1 MLRCVAPLVFLRWA
15 STHADPSAS
24 LRDDKAAFENGLFMG
39 RSSTLCMIERLMTIR
54 SAAAVLLVAAPLL
67 AQSPASTSSMDN
79 PFVALMTKA
88 AAHAKAH
95 GAKVPL
101 LSPLDKTVIGPM
113 EPRVPVAQ
121 LQGMGIRVVPWT
133 TNDPEQMRAVIRTG
147 VDGLISDRP
156 DLLQQMLKEE
166 RAARPGDEKLKHFV
180 VSAHRGGR
188 GLRPENTL
196 PSFESGLDQLATELE
211 TDTGVATDGVSTIW
225 HDQFYNPQACR
236 KADGSA
242 YTLENR
248 VYLSDVSSAEAAK
261 MFVCDTIHFGDAQ
274 KNDPALSPVT
284 VAFAKKEGMPS
295 IYSPTNAPQLFRFVA
310 FYVDYY
316 THGAGKSDPHAKER
330 AANART
336 VHFNIETKIAPD
348 VAMSSQGRPVPKGFE
363 NHTKPPQAFVDA
375 LAGAITKEHMEGRAA
390 IQSFDFRTLRLVEE
404 QFPKIQTFYL
414 TESPKSLAS
423 EFVPA
428 ELRFSGK

>member
-1 MLRCVAPLVFLRWA
+1 MQIPPLCCGMTRVGGV
-15 STHADPSAS
+15 
-24 LRDDKAAFENGLFMG
+24 LRDDTSVEVLAAHRRGLFMG
-39 RSSTLCMIERLMTIR
+39 LSSIVCMIRERMKLRLAI
-54 SAAAVLLVAAPLL
+54 AAVLLVAAPLL

-88 AAHAKAH
+88 AAHAKSH
-95 GAKVPL
+95 GAKTPL
-101 LSPLDKTVIGPM
+101 LSPLDRTVIGPM

-121 LQGMGIRVVPWT
+121 LQAMGIRVVPWT
-133 TNDPEQMRAVIRTG
+133 TNDPEQMRTVIRTG

-156 DLLQQMLKEE
+156 DLLQQVLKEE
-166 RAARPGDEKLKHFV
+166 RAARPGDEKLRHFV

-211 TDTGVATDGVSTIW
+211 TDTGVATDGISTIW

-236 KADGSA
+236 KTDGSS
-242 YTLENR
+242 YTLDNR
-248 VYLSDVSSAEAAK
+248 VYLSDVSSTEAAK
-261 MFVCDTIHFGDAQ
+261 MFVCDKLHFGDAQ

-284 VAFAKKEGMPS
+284 VAFAKKDGMLS

-310 FYVDYY
+310 FYVEYY
-316 THGAGKSDPHAKER
+316 TNGAGKNDPHAKER

-336 VHFNIETKIAPD
+336 VHFNIETKIVPE

-375 LAGAITKEHMEGRAA
+375 LAGAIVKGHMEGRAA
-390 IQSFDFRTLRLVEE
+390 IQSFDFRTLQLVEE
-404 QFPKIQTFYL
+404 QYPKIQTFYL